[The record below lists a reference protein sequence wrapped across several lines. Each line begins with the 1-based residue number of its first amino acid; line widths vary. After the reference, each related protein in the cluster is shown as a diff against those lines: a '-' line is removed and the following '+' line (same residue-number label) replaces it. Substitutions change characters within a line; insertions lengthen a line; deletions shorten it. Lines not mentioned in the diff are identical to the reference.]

1 VINLPD
7 WSLAR
12 KVLLIRLRSIGD
24 TVLMTP
30 CLAALKSLRPDLQIA
45 VVSEPLAAPL
55 LEDHPLVDHL
65 IVVEKSL
72 AGRARLVRELRREPY
87 DVAFNLHGGTT
98 ATGLAR
104 LAGAKWT
111 IGYKSYRHSQRLDLR
126 APDAEV
132 ILGRKQLHTVEQQ
145 LALLHWAGV
154 PWPLRRP
161 QLSLVVESGVESRVR
176 EKLNAACVAQAVS
189 LRETSTQANR
199 LPTTP
204 SAQADRLRYI
214 DDIARGHFA
223 VIAPAAAFES
233 KRWTAAGFAQV
244 AGHLRDHWRL
254 PSVVVAGPGQD
265 QLASTVAKQAGAVT
279 IAGLTLKELM
289 ALINLSRAFV
299 GNDSG
304 PMHVAAALRRPL
316 VAVFGSS
323 NPTVWHPWTDSPY
336 RVVGGQE
343 PGAGG
348 QIEDAQW
355 PKDTNTPDA
364 DGDFLIR
371 RVPASEVIAAVDD
384 VLKLALAAS

>member
-7 WSLAR
+7 WSAAR

-30 CLAALKSLRPDLQIA
+30 CLAALKALRPDLEIA
-45 VVSEPLAAPL
+45 VVSESLAAPL
-55 LEDHPLVDHL
+55 LEDHPLVDRL

-87 DVAFNLHGGTT
+87 DVVFNLHGGTT
-98 ATGLAR
+98 ATWLAR
-104 LAGAKWT
+104 LAGATWT
-111 IGYKSYRHSQRLDLR
+111 IGYKSYRQSQRLDLR
-126 APDAEV
+126 APDAEA

-161 QLSLVVESGVESRVR
+161 QLSLAVPGDVESHVR
-176 EKLNAACVAQAVS
+176 EKLNAACVAQTTS
-189 LRETSTQANR
+189 LATA
-199 LPTTP
+199 P
-204 SAQADRLRYI
+204 SAQADGLRYT

-244 AGHLRDHWRL
+244 ATHLRDHWRL
-254 PSVVVAGPGQD
+254 PGVVVAGPGQD
-265 QLASTVAKQAGAVT
+265 QLASAVAKQAGAVAL
-279 IAGLTLKELM
+279 AGLTLKELM
-289 ALINLSRAFV
+289 ALINLSRAVV

-336 RVVGGQE
+336 RIVGGRSE
-343 PGAGG
+343 TTG
-348 QIEDAQW
+348 QWQ
-355 PKDTNTPDA
+355 KDTNTPDA

-384 VLKLALAAS
+384 VLTLALAAS